1 MSETEGPC
9 PHGAY
14 IPAASGMIKEAHTI
28 RCDAVPQLGKKGSM
42 RDTCW
47 MLGVR
52 GKSLSGFLEGAWRHP
67 VKGRWKGTSPE
78 KRNEEQVQS
87 SDGEKGCGKI

>member
-9 PHGAY
+9 PHGVY

-28 RCDAVPQLGKKGSM
+28 RCDAVPQLGKKGSV

-52 GKSLSGFLEGAWRHP
+52 GKR
-67 VKGRWKGTSPE
+67 V
-78 KRNEEQVQS
+78 
-87 SDGEKGCGKI
+87 